1 MGIYYKLCLYNLL
14 PRETSVYSTSYT
26 EGMSKC
32 LCLSLRQMD
41 SLILIWLRSP
51 SFPEEW
57 PGLTGY
63 MCTHQ
68 STFLVL
74 EEQRTKGKK
83 DYLML
88 YCSTSQEQGNMCYIV
103 TVPKG
108 RTHSTMHLFCNK
120 WTDPLSPEQHS
131 SKHGLRADQWS
142 IHLSTT
148 LLSVLQDVLFISLFV
163 HYLTHACCWQP
174 VPCGFV

>member
-1 MGIYYKLCLYNLL
+1 MLELQWTEQLLIPTFCQLMGIYNKLCLYDLWS
-14 PRETSVYSTSYT
+14 RETSVYSTSYT

-51 SFPEEW
+51 SFQDEW
-57 PGLTGY
+57 PGLTGF

-68 STFLVL
+68 STLLVL

-88 YCSTSQEQGNMCYIV
+88 YCSTLQEQGNMCYID
-103 TVPKG
+103 TIPKG
-108 RTHSTMHLFCNK
+108 RAHSTMHLSCYK

-142 IHLSTT
+142 IPLSIT
-148 LLSVLQDVLFISLFV
+148 LLAMLGSVHVCS
-163 HYLTHACCWQP
+163 
-174 VPCGFV
+174 

>member
-1 MGIYYKLCLYNLL
+1 
-14 PRETSVYSTSYT
+14 
-26 EGMSKC
+26 
-32 LCLSLRQMD
+32 
-41 SLILIWLRSP
+41 
-51 SFPEEW
+51 
-57 PGLTGY
+57 

-163 HYLTHACCWQP
+163 HYLTQCMLLTACSMWVRLELKVCFMAHCFIWFP
-174 VPCGFV
+174 MA